1 MLPTYNDGSSPQTVQ
16 RGVSRPNMATSELFS
31 ALSASV
37 WSEGKKRAESAYQN
51 YAKIDSLRPFFDVE
65 PREVLARILKSVD
78 PRSPYNLDA
87 TNTDLY
93 GPFMACLTLIAVIL
107 FEMKLSN
114 HQVQEGTLMG
124 SAFLTCFGY
133 WLLTSSLLLVACYFG
148 NSQMNLVH
156 LLSSVARH
164 FADMEFVLPV
174 LFCLFAPLFTMEHQ
188 KQYFSCFGLYYAAM
202 LMWNNIPLKTPRITG
217 CIFALSSHMLF
228 VIYLHFAYHTIVQG
242 KSKLADLK
250 QFL

>member
-1 MLPTYNDGSSPQTVQ
+1 
-16 RGVSRPNMATSELFS
+16 MATSELFS

-78 PRSPYNLDA
+78 PRPPYNLDT

-133 WLLTSSLLLVACYFG
+133 WLLASAVLLVTCYFG
-148 NSQMNLVH
+148 NSQINFVH
-156 LLSSVARH
+156 LLSSVGYGICSTC
-164 FADMEFVLPV
+164 VV
-174 LFCLFAPLFTMEHQ
+174 LFIC
-188 KQYFSCFGLYYAAM
+188 AAIHNGASEM
-202 LMWNNIPLKTPRITG
+202 IFFLLWFILCGSSGAKMMPRLAG
-217 CIFALSSHMLF
+217 CISALASHMLF
-228 VIYLHFAYHTIVQG
+228 VIYLHFAYHTIVRG
-242 KSKLADLK
+242 KSKLASLK
-250 QFL
+250 QLL